1 MRSRSVG
8 LAAAIGRYSTG
19 VPDGSGEREAAP
31 TPAAPPDPPVVV
43 REVDLDWRSV
53 LVVIAAFVGLLAL
66 TGLVRS
72 IPRTLAALAVGLIL
86 ALALDPLIAAVERT
100 ARVRRVVAVGMVL
113 SGFAVAVVLVGLLLI
128 PPAIRQGR
136 DLGRE
141 LPRVLT
147 DLGNLPVIGDD
158 LVAADVPERLERWIE
173 ELPDRL
179 EGDLTPI
186 ERAGRSIADGLL
198 AVSVT
203 ILLAITLL
211 IDGDRLLKGMR
222 RMVPARRRPQAERI
236 AEVSYRVVGRYMAGS
251 LLVAIIAGL
260 TVLTAGLILNVPITP
275 LAAVWVAMWDLVPQI
290 GGAMGGIPFVLL
302 AFTRG
307 AGTGIAAA
315 VFFILYLQIENHV
328 LQPLIVG
335 QAVQLSPPATM
346 TAALIGVSAAGV
358 VGALVAVPL
367 VGAAKAIYQELRP
380 ARPAT

>member
-1 MRSRSVG
+1 M
-8 LAAAIGRYSTG
+8 
-19 VPDGSGEREAAP
+19 
-31 TPAAPPDPPVVV
+31 